1 VFDETTGENERQLAF
16 ARGNVRL
23 LFADELREGYSAIK
37 IASASTHRDGAAR
50 LSEEWIPPALD
61 VSASLWLVK
70 MLRQLV
76 EILITKSSTLSEQR
90 ANGQPDSPTLQP
102 QSRDLLAAAHRQCG
116 DTGARAFLSHA
127 PGASGE
133 AVSGDSGT
141 CRRVDDLCYRPSS

>member
-1 VFDETTGENERQLAF
+1 PARREGAINYQPSSADGAHVVRYLHDSGAVFDETTGENERQLAF

-37 IASASTHRDGAAR
+37 IAQLQRTATGQLA

-61 VSASLWLVK
+61 VSASLWLGN

-90 ANGQPDSPTLQP
+90 RQRAVGLADFTTSEAGIFW
-102 QSRDLLAAAHRQCG
+102 LLHTVNSAIPE
-116 DTGARAFLSHA
+116 L
-127 PGASGE
+127 
-133 AVSGDSGT
+133 
-141 CRRVDDLCYRPSS
+141 